1 MYPVASASV
10 PTDGHSCPV
19 LWFHHCNIARN
30 TAFSLAESGLA
41 PMTFIA
47 ATTGRGGRDFE
58 VD

>member
-1 MYPVASASV
+1 
-10 PTDGHSCPV
+10 
-19 LWFHHCNIARN
+19 LWFHHCSIARN